1 MLCRAQ
7 ASNIPPWLQV
17 NDLQPSE
24 TLRILNRIAAPAG
37 HVAHVAFSDLHLDP
51 TRREVSCGGRR
62 IILKAT
68 SCRLLEALIANPEK
82 IVSRSALFEAVW
94 GIHFDPGT
102 KVLEVQLSYLRKVL
116 IALGCSL
123 RIHTYRGIGL
133 SLHGQQ

>member
-1 MLCRAQ
+1 M
-7 ASNIPPWLQV
+7 QV

-24 TLRILNRIAAPAG
+24 TLRILNRIAAGAG
-37 HVAHVAFSDLHLDP
+37 HLAFSDLHLDP
-51 TRREVSCGGRR
+51 ACREVSCDGRR

-68 SCRLLEALIANPEK
+68 SCRLLVALIVNPEQ

-116 IALGCSL
+116 VALGCSV
-123 RIHTYRGIGL
+123 RIHTHRGIGL
-133 SLHGQQ
+133 SLHAQR